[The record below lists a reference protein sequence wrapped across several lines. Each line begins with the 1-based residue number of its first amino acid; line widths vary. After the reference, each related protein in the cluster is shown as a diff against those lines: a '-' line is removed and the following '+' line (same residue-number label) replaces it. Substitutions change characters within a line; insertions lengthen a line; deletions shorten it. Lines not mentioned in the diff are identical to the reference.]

1 MTGTRSRRV
10 ERQVAWAHCIHQLSE
25 WSNTAE
31 HVLAKA
37 PGTLN
42 YEVAQVVGAVAPANR
57 WAIHAATSA
66 AVFGPASMCITP
78 G

>member
-1 MTGTRSRRV
+1 MRPNLSTRIDDCNDCGQPLIWIKIA
-10 ERQVAWAHCIHQLSE
+10 ER
-25 WSNTAE
+25 
-31 HVLAKA
+31 VLANVA
-37 PGTLN
+37 GHVN

-66 AVFGPASMCITP
+66 AVCGPASMCITP